1 MQAYFSISRKSKS
14 TAGNLELMEPQD
26 EFIIKVSIGYSH
38 IVFLNNLGEV
48 YAR

>member
-1 MQAYFSISRKSKS
+1 
-14 TAGNLELMEPQD
+14 MEPQD

-38 IVFLNNLGEV
+38 VVFLNNLGEV